1 MEDQGLTDAAILLM
15 SLGEEEAAE
24 VFKHLAPKEVQ
35 KLGETIARTRAVT
48 REKADQ
54 VVAKFIDQAGAQSL
68 LVNDT
73 NDYVRSVLK
82 RALGEDKAGLLID
95 RILQG
100 GDTSGIESLKWMDP
114 LSVAELLR
122 NEHPQIVAAI
132 LVHLDHDQASG
143 VMKNMV
149 ERQRNEVM
157 LRVATLEGIQPTALK
172 DLNEV
177 LFKVLAGGDKI
188 RKTSLG
194 GVKTAAEIVNLMGTA
209 VEGTVIEYIR
219 LHDPELAQKIMDKMF
234 VFDDVGKLD
243 DKSIQM
249 VLKEVQTDSLV
260 VALKGAGPELRD
272 KFLSNMSSRA
282 AEAMREDLESRG
294 PMRLSEVEAQQKEI
308 LKVVR
313 RLADE
318 GQIVLG
324 GGGEDA
330 FV

>member
-1 MEDQGLTDAAILLM
+1 MDDQGLNDAAILLM

-24 VFKHLAPKEVQ
+24 VFKHLSPKEVQ
-35 KLGETIARTRAVT
+35 RLGETIARMR
-48 REKADQ
+48 
-54 VVAKFIDQAGAQSL
+54 VVSHDRVNEVISRFTDAAAQQSL

-73 NDYVRSVLK
+73 GDYVRAVLR
-82 RALGEDKAGLLID
+82 RALGDDKASLLID

-100 GDTSGIESLKWMDP
+100 GDVSGIESLKWMDP

-132 LVHLDHDQASG
+132 LVHLDYEQAAG
-143 VMKNMV
+143 VLRNLS
-149 ERQRNEVM
+149 ERQRGEVM
-157 LRVATLEGIQPTALK
+157 VRIATLEGIQPTALK

-177 LFKVLAGGDKI
+177 LFKVLAGGDKV

-194 GVKTAAEIVNLMGTA
+194 GVKTAAEIVNLMGA
-209 VEGTVIEYIR
+209 AIEAPLLDAIR
-219 LHDPELAQKIMDKMF
+219 GYDADLAQKIMDKMF
-234 VFDDVGKLD
+234 VFDDVGKID

-249 VLKEVQTDSLV
+249 LLKEVASETLV
-260 VALKGAGPELRD
+260 VALKGAAPELRE
-272 KFLSNMSSRA
+272 KFLANMSSRA
-282 AEAMREDLESRG
+282 AESMREDLESRG

-318 GQIVLG
+318 GQIVIG
-324 GGGEDA
+324 GGSEDS